1 MQSKAK
7 IQSISTIREN
17 LNKLKAKITELEDND
32 EALDFEST
40 KHVNRSKKKQSEVI
54 KNQLESISS
63 SENRNYINS
72 KHLSRNELYEINEK
86 LRKSIKEMPLKFIKI
101 NNEKLIQ
108 LKTELQLKSELEMK
122 KLKSKI
128 KNQRETIEDL
138 KNKLEMKRSKI
149 KDLKKQV
156 VLINKGETL
165 SKKQLKANDDA
176 SGQIRLLENELK
188 RKTNQIDDL
197 KQLVFE
203 KEVENEKCREETR
216 RAKVSLEAEKTKVAI
231 SQQTRQ
237 SVSEIEEQVIQLNV
251 YLKASNRNIG
261 SREEIGTSKLQ
272 DSK

>member
-101 NNEKLIQ
+101 NNEKLIE